1 MVKNDCSDLN
11 EAYLTLILPVY
22 RSYVPLK
29 RPNSLEKLN
38 MPYLGRPLIDF
49 VQIWCADSLSA
60 TILILFNGLY
70 YQMAN
75 KWLLRPLID
84 L

>member
-1 MVKNDCSDLN
+1 MVKNDWSDLN
-11 EAYLTLILPVY
+11 EAYLTYILPVY
-22 RSYVPLK
+22 TSYVPLK

-60 TILILFNGLY
+60 PVIGLLHGLY
-70 YQMAN
+70 HQRSN
-75 KWLLRPLID
+75 KGRSSL
-84 L
+84 